1 LTLGLILANLY
12 IDYFFRFCYNFI
24 ELIDLKQV
32 LLAEILIRKVIMYG
46 KQYFVYILSNKN
58 NTVLYIGIT
67 SNLLGRIFQHKD
79 QATKGF
85 TSRYNVDKLV
95 YYEIYEDV
103 YEAIS
108 REKQLKSGSRRKKV
122 DLVNNFNKQWE
133 DLCNKL

>member
-1 LTLGLILANLY
+1 
-12 IDYFFRFCYNFI
+12 
-24 ELIDLKQV
+24 
-32 LLAEILIRKVIMYG
+32 MYG

>member
-1 LTLGLILANLY
+1 MTLGLILANLY